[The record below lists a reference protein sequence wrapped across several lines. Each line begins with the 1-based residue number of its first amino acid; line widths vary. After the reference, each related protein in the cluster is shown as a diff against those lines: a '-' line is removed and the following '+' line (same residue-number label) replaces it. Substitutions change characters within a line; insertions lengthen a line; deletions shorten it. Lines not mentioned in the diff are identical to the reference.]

1 MSANLTRKPILLQS
15 FENAAL
21 SVPFKRDAMKIPVAA
36 NGAEETASHDS
47 IFRNT
52 EK

>member
-15 FENAAL
+15 FETAAL
-21 SVPFKRDAMKIPVAA
+21 SVPSKRDVMKIPAA
-36 NGAEETASHDS
+36 VNGSEETASHDS

>member
-15 FENAAL
+15 FETAAL
-21 SVPFKRDAMKIPVAA
+21 SVPSKRDVMKIPVAV
-36 NGAEETASHDS
+36 NGAAETVSPDS